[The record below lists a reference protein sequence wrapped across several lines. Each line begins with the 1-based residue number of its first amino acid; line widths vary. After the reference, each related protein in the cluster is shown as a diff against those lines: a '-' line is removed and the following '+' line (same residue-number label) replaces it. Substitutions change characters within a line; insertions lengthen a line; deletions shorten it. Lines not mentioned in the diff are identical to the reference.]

1 MVHKMLAGQ
10 IFGKRRLEM
19 VEIPIP
25 EINDGEFLV
34 QLEVGSIC
42 GSDLP
47 FFLFD
52 TDHPLLAGAEAPL
65 PPMLSLHEL
74 AGYVVKSRSKRF
86 QEGDRVL
93 GLPTVPHKGLAEY
106 FVSTDDRAVV
116 LPNATANHL
125 VLAQP
130 LGTVVHACAKLP
142 ELAGQTVVVLGQ
154 GPIGQL
160 FTALLRH
167 KGVAR
172 LIAVDLLRERL
183 EVSTRMGA
191 THTVC
196 GNRAE
201 VTSAIET
208 ITEEKPVDLVVEAI
222 GKEDTL
228 NLAIKL
234 LRRNGTL
241 LSFGLPHK
249 YKYNLAFNEFFWN
262 EGRLICSLGPTVE
275 DFRIAVDLIAN
286 KMIDV
291 SPLITHTFPFKAA
304 QEAFTLFANRADGTI
319 KVVLEARKGSGEAR
333 SLNWTADLKN

>member
-10 IFGKRRLEM
+10 ILGKRCLEM

-25 EINDGEFLV
+25 EISEGEFLV

-52 TDHPLLAGAEAPL
+52 TDHPLLTGAEAPL
-65 PPMLSLHEL
+65 PPTLSLHEL
-74 AGYVVKSRSKRF
+74 AGCVVKSRSKHF
-86 QEGDRVL
+86 KEGDRVL

-106 FVSTDDRAVV
+106 FVSADDRAVV
-116 LPNATANHL
+116 LPNATSNHL
-125 VLAQP
+125 VLSQP
-130 LGTVVHACAKLP
+130 LGTIVHACAKLS

-172 LIAVDLLRERL
+172 LIAVDLLPERL
-183 EVSTRMGA
+183 KVSTTMGA
-191 THTVC
+191 TYTVC
-196 GNRAE
+196 GNAAE
-201 VTSAIET
+201 VVNAMET
-208 ITEEKPVDLVVEAI
+208 IMEEKRVDLVVEAV
-222 GKEDTL
+222 GKEETL
-228 NLAIKL
+228 NLAMKL
-234 LRRNGTL
+234 VRRNGTL

-249 YKYNLAFNEFFWN
+249 YKYNLAFHEFFWN

-286 KMIDV
+286 KRIDV
-291 SPLITHTFPFKAA
+291 SPLITHTFPFREA
-304 QEAFTLFANRADGTI
+304 QEAFTLFANRADGVI
-319 KVVLEARKGSGEAR
+319 KVVLEA
-333 SLNWTADLKN
+333 T